1 MKDDEKVS
9 EEGKGKKMIEEVL
22 RPKHAEVSGSKTLN
36 SVHSNTDSS
45 NTIDNKKKTGN
56 DMHKIN
62 LISVDKNVNN
72 EEVRKEK
79 KDLKNMGDNSSVGSN
94 TTSMDKTSDKKVQAL
109 SKNKDYVSVIS
120 EEKARFF
127 QINIPSSD
135 KSNDEKVENIDNKK
149 DNCSKL
155 DVEINLDK
163 NMGPLNEDDKKGIK
177 KTGNVEDD
185 TSKKS
190 ESKAHFTTFSPVKK
204 MISDMEQKTT
214 SKSNTLDTTESPC
227 DRSSTKRRTTMKKI
241 NEKCGDDLS
250 SCQTISNEEKNRL
263 EAVQREWRLSRPKN
277 QAKQRLLRGSNAGL
291 GDKNLTPTK
300 GTELML
306 EKNFKNRKFSVSEV
320 EKDGVGKVG
329 DTKHI
334 SEFNPLAKSI
344 SVSRDS
350 LGDKETDKFVTAKV
364 LDGSSPNELNKINFH
379 KDGRKS
385 SESQAIPNI
394 PKIDESTEENALILS
409 QTPSISIT
417 EDNNEKLVIVPSKES
432 EYHEKSTPPEQI
444 EAEEIVDD
452 YLYSDD
458 DNDSEQEKPIDKS
471 PGGRFLKFDEELGRG
486 SFKTVYR
493 GLDTETGVAVA
504 WCELQEN
511 KLNKQERQRFREE
524 AVMLKGLQHSN
535 IVKFYDYWESH
546 SAGKNKYIVLVTELM
561 TSGTLKLYIKRFKTI
576 SIKILK
582 SWCRQILRGL
592 NFLHTRNPPVIHR
605 DLKCDNIFITGTTGS
620 VKIGDL
626 GLATLKNKSHAKSV
640 IGTPEFMAPEMYD
653 EMYDEAVDVYA
664 FGMCLLEMV
673 TGEYPYAECDF
684 PAQIY
689 KKVTSGVKPECFYKI
704 PEEYA
709 EVKDI
714 IDKCIRLNKEE
725 RMTIAQLMA
734 HDFFAADDQYGI
746 RVEIKNREEELCK
759 DSTSFQMQMRII
771 DPKKRK
777 EYKFNEHEG
786 LQFTFDY
793 LADKVEDVVDQMID
807 QHHIPESD
815 RKVLIKKLKD
825 KVDAFRRD
833 KEFRKSELKNK
844 EEKKKQEEKEEANNT
859 NEITSN
865 IVDNN
870 DSNLPNDSSKQM
882 NKPIE
887 STDSHNIENLNE
899 SKIETPIV
907 TKTVKKGR
915 FGITTTNVP
924 SATIDQSAPSMR
936 PEAVDENDKESS
948 NLPLDTTDQNIKS
961 EILKGNQNEGMNKVN
976 SYCENVATAEIEI
989 KHQSYAEPAIQQL
1002 PQKRDTIMEA
1012 HVDVPVAEVPVA
1024 GSRFKVQPT
1033 LGAPEPMTIQNI
1045 QNSGPSIPN
1054 KIVNIDSHESSR
1066 TINNPVHETPIV
1078 IQESDPE
1085 NYVNKDVDPTM
1096 SDEYHITQHDE
1107 EASIA
1112 KHANT
1117 IHSLVTQQRPTTSN
1131 GAFQDCLMPKDH
1143 NSSIHDLELELR
1155 KLSGVCGVK
1164 LEGDDDVHK
1173 NQIII
1178 DNTQQQQQ
1186 QSSQR
1191 CPEEQH
1197 HNIQQNQSN
1206 IQTGQSTP
1214 IAQSIISN
1222 NQGQVLPSQMSNIL
1236 PVQREDDNNVNNGFS
1251 IKELSYLL
1259 NIAQQ
1264 QITLQQQLLLAAIE
1278 GRPSFNP
1285 MNDFS
1290 LYNNNCYHHNNHH
1303 HHTNIQGQVQ
1313 SKNVQSQNIPH
1324 TVHAVPSTHHQ
1335 AITPKTFTKPSTY
1348 QSTIDGDKNIQQPT
1362 LTNTNNIL
1370 QQTNSMSY
1378 QPSGT
1383 SSRLQTPSLSGN
1395 IAPDL
1400 ADLNDKLQALCQT
1413 EKKNNEDVIHNFN
1426 NSNPQQH
1433 NEINNQQEWKNSN
1446 GVPLNYCTVNSLPNQ
1461 NYAPLNGNNLS
1472 TGLQTL
1478 DGLAQALKNVINCK
1492 GIPLQQQQ
1500 QYYEDNKGETCRLCK
1515 NCNNKSYPSTQQSLN
1530 NPLPQEVE
1538 DALAYQNSINL
1549 SRDSPSCLCRTS
1561 NYSCHPPEH
1570 YAVIDAD
1577 INIIQKEIDSYKND
1591 KLVVYTLEKHKK
1603 ELLELRSRQCLE
1615 LREMKHISSLMALR
1629 TNELLK
1635 QLNIEKDDNINKNES
1650 EKQEG

>member
-1 MKDDEKVS
+1 MADMKDEEKVS
-9 EEGKGKKMIEEVL
+9 DEDVAQKKKKIQEVL
-22 RPKHAEVSGSKTLN
+22 RPPQDAEASGSKTIN
-36 SVHSNTDSS
+36 SVHNNGNSPKLVGNV
-45 NTIDNKKKTGN
+45 KKTGS

-62 LISVDKNVNN
+62 LFS
-72 EEVRKEK
+72 
-79 KDLKNMGDNSSVGSN
+79 
-94 TTSMDKTSDKKVQAL
+94 SDKKNINDDARKKHNDNESMGEKSDNITKNNIVSTGKVDN
-109 SKNKDYVSVIS
+109 SKVNSYGKNERHTTPVIS

-127 QINIPSSD
+127 QYNNSNDKKLEYSENKKENLNTLEVETNIKNITGSSD
-135 KSNDEKVENIDNKK
+135 EINNEKMNDIGNSDSNNSKKVE
-149 DNCSKL
+149 SKSQL
-155 DVEINLDK
+155 TN
-163 NMGPLNEDDKKGIK
+163 
-177 KTGNVEDD
+177 
-185 TSKKS
+185 
-190 ESKAHFTTFSPVKK
+190 FSPVKK
-204 MISDMEQKTT
+204 MISDMEQKAT
-214 SKSNTLDTTESPC
+214 SNSNTVETTKSPGGAG
-227 DRSSTKRRTTMKKI
+227 SAKRRTTMKKI
-241 NEKCGDDLS
+241 NEKCADDLL

-291 GDKNLTPTK
+291 GDKNQIPTK
-300 GTELML
+300 GMELIL
-306 EKNFKNRKFSVSEV
+306 EKNFKNRKYS
-320 EKDGVGKVG
+320 
-329 DTKHI
+329 I
-334 SEFNPLAKSI
+334 SEAEKGGAGKTPDMKAAECSPFSESSSIPKDSLSLSSGKDNDKLGSTDLLEGVSNEVSVQCSRRDSRTSNEIQNAHRIIEPGEGGVILPSQAPSI
-344 SVSRDS
+344 SVVDDS
-350 LGDKETDKFVTAKV
+350 DTKPT
-364 LDGSSPNELNKINFH
+364 
-379 KDGRKS
+379 
-385 SESQAIPNI
+385 
-394 PKIDESTEENALILS
+394 
-409 QTPSISIT
+409 ISA
-417 EDNNEKLVIVPSKES
+417 PKES
-432 EYHEKSTPPEQI
+432 SYEVKSAVSEHI
-444 EAEEIVDD
+444 ETEEIVDD

-825 KVDAFRRD
+825 KVDAFKRD
-833 KEFRKSELKNK
+833 KEFRKSELKK
-844 EEKKKQEEKEEANNT
+844 EEEKRKQEEKGDVNSVNENTLTQSEANN
-859 NEITSN
+859 
-865 IVDNN
+865 
-870 DSNLPNDSSKQM
+870 SNLPQASKQIP
-882 NKPIE
+882 KPTE
-887 STDSHNIENLNE
+887 NTDGHTS
-899 SKIETPIV
+899 ETCTEPPVV

-924 SATIDQSAPSMR
+924 SATVEQPSPSTR
-936 PEAVDENDKESS
+936 ETPK
-948 NLPLDTTDQNIKS
+948 DTPVGNNEPRSLNKDS
-961 EILKGNQNEGMNKVN
+961 EILKGNKNEEIQKGV
-976 SYCENVATAEIEI
+976 SYGNNVTTTAEIEI
-989 KHQSYAEPAIQQL
+989 KNQNYAEPVIQQL
-1002 PQKRDTIMEA
+1002 PQKQDTKMET
-1012 HVDVPVAEVPVA
+1012 HIDISVPEVPQQ

-1033 LGAPEPMTIQNI
+1033 VGAPEPMTIQNI
-1045 QNSGPSIPN
+1045 QNSTIPV
-1054 KIVNIDSHESSR
+1054 VNQNVGVDLHDSYKNVATTMHES
-1066 TINNPVHETPIV
+1066 PIL
-1078 IQESDPE
+1078 IQEPE
-1085 NYVNKDVDPTM
+1085 HHEVYQNKDVDLPLP
-1096 SDEYHITQHDE
+1096 DEYHHPQPE
-1107 EASIA
+1107 EHSNVVN
-1112 KHANT
+1112 HANT
-1117 IHSLVTQQRPTTSN
+1117 IHGSVAQQRPIGSGTV
-1131 GAFQDCLMPKDH
+1131 FQDCLLPKDH

-1164 LEGDDDVHK
+1164 LEGDDYVDK
-1173 NQIII
+1173 NQVII
-1178 DNTQQQQQ
+1178 DNSQQQQPI
-1186 QSSQR
+1186 QR
-1191 CPEEQH
+1191 VPEDH
-1197 HNIQQNQSN
+1197 PHNIQQNPN

-1214 IAQSIISN
+1214 MTQSVIGG
-1222 NQGQVLPSQMSNIL
+1222 NQGQVLTSQIPNVL
-1236 PVQREDDNNVNNGFS
+1236 PIQKEDDSNTYTGFS

-1259 NIAQQ
+1259 NMAQQ

-1278 GRPSFNP
+1278 NRPSFNP
-1285 MNDFS
+1285 INDFS
-1290 LYNNNCYHHNNHH
+1290 SCNSDSCHNHNNHNYSTPPVH
-1303 HHTNIQGQVQ
+1303 HGQGKNIHCP
-1313 SKNVQSQNIPH
+1313 NNPH
-1324 TVHAVPSTHHQ
+1324 TVHAVSSTHHPG
-1335 AITPKTFTKPSTY
+1335 ITPRTFSKPCMY
-1348 QSTIDGDKNIQQPT
+1348 QNTIDGQP
-1362 LTNTNNIL
+1362 IL
-1370 QQTNSMSY
+1370 SNVNSLLHHQASTMSY

-1383 SSRLQTPSLSGN
+1383 SSRLQTPSLSNN

-1400 ADLNDKLQALCQT
+1400 ADLNDKLQALCQN
-1413 EKKNNEDVIHNFN
+1413 EKKNCEEGIPNYNTNVIET
-1426 NSNPQQH
+1426 SSQY
-1433 NEINNQQEWKNSN
+1433 EWKNDGGPSVNHHNTLPSSFNPKNTQTTSN
-1446 GVPLNYCTVNSLPNQ
+1446 NPTS
-1461 NYAPLNGNNLS
+1461 
-1472 TGLQTL
+1472 GLQTL
-1478 DGLAQALKNVINCK
+1478 DGLAHALKTVIHSK
-1492 GIPLQQQQ
+1492 STPQQQQQ
-1500 QYYEDNKGETCRLCK
+1500 QYYEDNKNDTCKYCK
-1515 NCNNKSYPSTQQSLN
+1515 NCTNKVYPSTHQSVGN
-1530 NPLPQEVE
+1530 TLPQEVE
-1538 DALAYQNSINL
+1538 DAIAYQNSINL
-1549 SRDSPSCLCRTS
+1549 SSDSPSCLCRTP
-1561 NYSCHPPEH
+1561 NHSCHPPEH
-1570 YAVIDAD
+1570 YSVIDAD
-1577 INIIQKEIDSYKND
+1577 INIIQKEIDSYRND
-1591 KLVVYTLEKHKK
+1591 KLVIYTLEKHRK
-1603 ELLELRSRQCLE
+1603 ELLELRSRQCVE

-1629 TNELLK
+1629 TKELLRH
-1635 QLNIEKDDNINKNES
+1635 LNIERDDSINKNES
-1650 EKQEG
+1650 EKQEY

>member
-1 MKDDEKVS
+1 MADMKDEEKISEDEA
-9 EEGKGKKMIEEVL
+9 GKKMIQEVL
-22 RPKHAEVSGSKTLN
+22 RSQDAEASGSKTLN
-36 SVHSNTDSS
+36 NVHNNRDSS
-45 NTIDNKKKTGN
+45 NTNDSKKKTGS

-62 LISVDKNVNN
+62 LISVDKNINN

-79 KDLKNMGDNSSVGSN
+79 KDFESMGETSDNNCVKRN
-94 TTSMDKTSDKKVQAL
+94 ITSMDKTNNRNIQS
-109 SKNKDYVSVIS
+109 SNKNKEYISVIS

-127 QINIPSSD
+127 QINKPSRD
-135 KSNDEKVENIDNKK
+135 KSNEKNVENTQNKK
-149 DNCSKL
+149 ENL
-155 DVEINLDK
+155 NTLEIGINQDK
-163 NMGPLNEDDKKGIK
+163 NTGSSNEEDKKETK
-177 KTGNVEDD
+177 NTGNVENG
-185 TSKKS
+185 TSKKV
-190 ESKAHFTTFSPVKK
+190 EHKAQFTTFSPVKK
-204 MISDMEQKTT
+204 MISDMEQKTI
-214 SKSNTLDTTESPC
+214 SKSNIHDNNESPN
-227 DRSSTKRRTTMKKI
+227 DTGSTKRRTTMKKI

-291 GDKNLTPTK
+291 GDKNLTPIK
-300 GTELML
+300 GMELIL
-306 EKNFKNRKFSVSEV
+306 EKNFKSRKYSVSEV
-320 EKDGVGKVG
+320 EKDAPGKTV
-329 DTKHI
+329 DIKNTTDF
-334 SEFNPLAKSI
+334 SPLSITSSI
-344 SVSRDS
+344 SKDS
-350 LGDKETDKFVTAKV
+350 SSITSGKETDKFVPTEM
-364 LDGSSPNELNKINFH
+364 LENSSNELSGINCH
-379 KDGRKS
+379 KSSRTS
-385 SESQAIPNI
+385 SESQTGYKKNE
-394 PKIDESTEENALILS
+394 KGEENVLILS
-409 QTPSISIT
+409 QTPTISVT
-417 EDNNEKLVIVPSKES
+417 GDNDSKLPTVVSKET
-432 EYHEKSTPPEQI
+432 EYKKKGIISGQI
-444 EAEEIVDD
+444 ETEEIVDD

-746 RVEIKNREEELCK
+746 RVEIKNRDEELCK

-844 EEKKKQEEKEEANNT
+844 EEKKKQEEKEET
-859 NEITSN
+859 NEVVTNFGDI
-865 IVDNN
+865 N
-870 DSNLPNDSSKQM
+870 DLNSQNDSSKQI
-882 NKPIE
+882 NRPIE
-887 STDSHNIENLNE
+887 STDSHISEYPNE
-899 SKIETPIV
+899 SKTEVPVV

-924 SATIDQSAPSMR
+924 SATIDQSSTSTRSEMID
-936 PEAVDENDKESS
+936 DEKKESGC
-948 NLPLDTTDQNIKS
+948 LLLDSTDQNNKS
-961 EILKGNQNEGMNKVN
+961 ETLKVNQNEGVSKGN
-976 SYCENVATAEIEI
+976 SFSENVTTTEIEI
-989 KHQSYAEPAIQQL
+989 KNQSYAEPVIQQL
-1002 PQKRDTIMEA
+1002 PQKRDTKTEA
-1012 HVDVPVAEVPVA
+1012 HVDVPTPETSAA

-1045 QNSGPSIPN
+1045 QNSTPTISNKNVNVDLHNPSKSAN
-1054 KIVNIDSHESSR
+1054 T
-1066 TINNPVHETPIV
+1066 TIHETPIV
-1078 IQESDPE
+1078 IQEPE
-1085 NYVNKDVDPTM
+1085 SEIYVSKDIDSIL
-1096 SDEYHITQHDE
+1096 SDEYHISQHEDE
-1107 EASIA
+1107 NNIS

-1117 IHSLVTQQRPTTSN
+1117 IHGSVSQQRPTPNNST
-1131 GAFQDCLMPKDH
+1131 FQECLMPKDH

-1173 NQIII
+1173 SQIII
-1178 DNTQQQQQ
+1178 DNSQQ

-1191 CPEEQH
+1191 CSEEQH
-1197 HNIQQNQSN
+1197 HNMQQNQSN
-1206 IQTGQSTP
+1206 IQTGQNTP
-1214 IAQSIISN
+1214 MTQSIIGNS
-1222 NQGQVLPSQMSNIL
+1222 QGQILSSQLPSIL
-1236 PVQREDDNNVNNGFS
+1236 PIHKEDDNNLYTGFT

-1278 GRPSFNP
+1278 GRSSFNQI
-1285 MNDFS
+1285 S
-1290 LYNNNCYHHNNHH
+1290 EISSHNNNCYHHNNHH
-1303 HHTNIQGQVQ
+1303 HTNPQGQG
-1313 SKNVQSQNIPH
+1313 SIKNVQNQNVPH
-1324 TVHAVPSTHHQ
+1324 TVHAVTSTHHQ
-1335 AITPKTFTKPSTY
+1335 AITPKTFTKPGTY
-1348 QSTIDGDKNIQQPT
+1348 QGTIDGDKNIQQT
-1362 LTNTNNIL
+1362 LTNSNNII
-1370 QQTNSMSY
+1370 QQTTNMSY

-1383 SSRLQTPSLSGN
+1383 SSHLQTPSISGN

-1413 EKKNNEDVIHNFN
+1413 EKKSGEDVIQNFN
-1426 NSNPQQH
+1426 NTTNIQH
-1433 NEINNQQEWKNSN
+1433 NEITNQQQEWKNDN
-1446 GVPLNYCTVNSLPNQ
+1446 GVPPNNCTVTASYNQKYTTLNS
-1461 NYAPLNGNNLS
+1461 NNTS

-1492 GIPLQQQQ
+1492 GLPLQQQ
-1500 QYYEDNKGETCRLCK
+1500 YCDDNRDDTCRFCK
-1515 NCNNKSYPSTQQSLN
+1515 NCNNKSYSSTQQSLN

-1549 SRDSPSCLCRTS
+1549 SRDLPSCLCRTT
-1561 NYSCHPPEH
+1561 NYLCHPPEH
-1570 YAVIDAD
+1570 YTVIDAD

-1591 KLVVYTLEKHKK
+1591 KLVIYTLEKHKK

-1635 QLNIEKDDNINKNES
+1635 QLNIEKDDNTNKNEN
-1650 EKQEG
+1650 EKQEC